1 MIRIVICMIF
11 SFAVA
16 CKPSTGQQ
24 SKNNKA
30 MEKIPQTSISV
41 PEGKEIATFGSGC
54 FWCIE
59 AIYQDIEGV
68 TNVQSGY
75 SGGHIE
81 KPSYRQVTSG
91 TTGHAEVI
99 QFTFDPKV
107 ISFEELLEIF
117 WSTHDPTTLN
127 RQGADVGPQYRSAIF
142 YHNDEQKEKAEFF
155 KKKLNES
162 GSFPKPIVTEI
173 TTFSNFYVAEDY
185 HQNYFKDNGTQPYC
199 QLVIKPKVDKFK
211 KVFAEKLKN

>member
-1 MIRIVICMIF
+1 
-11 SFAVA
+11 
-16 CKPSTGQQ
+16 
-24 SKNNKA
+24 